1 MAASCVDIGEKMKAV
16 RVCIS
21 LFIAKNQS
29 IYVKKELDSGA
40 HKKLNY
46 LKNNTLGWEPGSVIY
61 GTRMI
66 KSIIKQPKKN

>member
-1 MAASCVDIGEKMKAV
+1 MAASCVDLGEKMKAV
-16 RVCIS
+16 FAYRY
-21 LFIAKNQS
+21 LLQKNQS
-29 IYVKKELDSGA
+29 IYVKKELDSRA

-46 LKNNTLGWEPGSVIY
+46 LKNTTLGWEPGSVIY